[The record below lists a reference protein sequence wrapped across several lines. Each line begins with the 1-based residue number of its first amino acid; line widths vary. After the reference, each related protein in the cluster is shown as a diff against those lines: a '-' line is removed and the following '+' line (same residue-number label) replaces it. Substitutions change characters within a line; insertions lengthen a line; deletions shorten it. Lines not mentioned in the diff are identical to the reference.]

1 MATNS
6 KCPLPPRPQSV
17 PLLRKTMSPD
27 PTNAKSSPTR
37 SKTPLNKFLG
47 KSLNLKSSLGG
58 NFLFGTPS
66 YPSPLDRIR
75 STKIERAIELGLST
89 QLQDSLDLNATFPK
103 MYKAK
108 ARHGEHQ
115 LDVFKSSR
123 NLDQI
128 SSDSLHSFS
137 FSPGHCRGSF
147 VEAAADLRLST
158 SWQFYNFV
166 GGAATGSVF
175 PTTVRNP
182 NKAILTINARTSEIL
197 TANDMAAE
205 LFSYSRQQLIGIKL
219 LDLFAD
225 THKEKQETLM
235 EQHVEASGAV
245 VMVSGKVL
253 EAIDSCGIVF
263 PVSVW
268 MKKLTWEDEPRCIA
282 VMEPVER
289 RTAMVLFD
297 SQGFIVSCDSD
308 FAILHGYHG
317 TGDLKDV
324 NIRKLIP
331 ALELPTGE
339 TMSKHV
345 KKQRATG
352 RTKDGATFPL
362 SISLKTKHG
371 KDLKNLDGDKEFSD
385 SQLFFKAMV
394 WVFANISGLVTLTP
408 EGLIHSCNQN
418 FSLLLFG
425 YQEKELVGKQIV
437 DVIPNFYDDMD
448 DVDDNSMP
456 LPPFDDE
463 DDEIDDD
470 DFCVANERK
479 STVIYSRELD
489 SKGSNVSEGNLDD
502 IDFEDSVSSSSL
514 NTSTGLSSSRSTTD
528 SSRSNKNTTQDH
540 SSAPMDSILLEKE
553 SIVANYGDSRVE
565 NSFSGSSFASFE
577 SGSSTPKT
585 CAEDSGIDDRS
596 ASLEKVRLEIG
607 KDGLCKTDGTLK
619 VSSPPGAGVLS
630 LDSQGEEK
638 KSLTS
643 SFIDQDAGELCLEDI
658 ENETESAVKK
668 APSDQQ
674 LFESPD
680 RSTNTSQ
687 GYSNESASDNHSSV
701 ERSFVNSNSAG
712 ESGAETESQ
721 DNSET
726 CSNQNS
732 SENYSS
738 ELTSVESSGIS
749 KIQSDNSDLK
759 DTGSSANSSEVYS
772 GHSTNESLPSAEL
785 SLAESQNQAES
796 NGMPQTPP
804 DGCDLNLEGLTSTP
818 NLVTRVE
825 HTDVVSPHQPVCE
838 GSFVGKAR
846 HKDGSL
852 LGIIF
857 QVKKMELNSGQVLY
871 CAWISRDPAEEGE
884 GGRSTSS
891 FALASSFNST
901 SPLDYSVASIAE
913 LPQYLNESSA
923 KETDSS
929 PGRGRYDERYITL
942 QSIGKG
948 AFGFVKVGQR
958 KSDGSKVIVK
968 FIRKTKILADCWVD
982 DPMLGS
988 IPLEIALLA
997 KLKHPNI
1004 VEMLEAFE
1012 NEEFFQL
1019 VMEKHGS
1026 GMDLFEF
1033 IDRQPALDEP
1043 LCSYLF
1049 RQVVSAVS
1057 FLHSKSILHR
1067 DVKDENIILDDK
1079 FHIKLIDFGSA
1090 AYMEEGKKF
1099 CTFCGTM
1106 EYCSPEVLMGNSYSG
1121 PELELWSIGVTLYT
1135 LVFGENP
1142 FYDIE
1147 ETIRAELHPPFSVSH
1162 DLLFVIC
1169 WLLHPDPRWRAT
1181 MSDLEENDWINQTID
1196 IKKYSFEAVLGD
1208 QLDGTGLQYS
1218 QSDGDISQDEVID
1231 YANQEEN
1238 NQQLSALQE
1247 YLSMIDGEDD
1257 VSNDE
1262 T

>member
-1 MATNS
+1 MIVI
-6 KCPLPPRPQSV
+6 Q
-17 PLLRKTMSPD
+17 
-27 PTNAKSSPTR
+27 
-37 SKTPLNKFLG
+37 
-47 KSLNLKSSLGG
+47 
-58 NFLFGTPS
+58 
-66 YPSPLDRIR
+66 Y
-75 STKIERAIELGLST
+75 RA
-89 QLQDSLDLNATFPK
+89 N
-103 MYKAK
+103 
-108 ARHGEHQ
+108 
-115 LDVFKSSR
+115 
-123 NLDQI
+123 
-128 SSDSLHSFS
+128 
-137 FSPGHCRGSF
+137 
-147 VEAAADLRLST
+147 
-158 SWQFYNFV
+158 
-166 GGAATGSVF
+166 
-175 PTTVRNP
+175 

-331 ALELPTGE
+331 ALELPSGE

-371 KDLKNLDGDKEFSD
+371 KDLKNLDSDKEFSD
-385 SQLFFKAMV
+385 NQLFFKAMV

-479 STVIYSRELD
+479 STVIYSWELD
-489 SKGSNVSEGNLDD
+489 SKGSNVSEGNLVY
-502 IDFEDSVSSSSL
+502 DF
-514 NTSTGLSSSRSTTD
+514 
-528 SSRSNKNTTQDH
+528 H
-540 SSAPMDSILLEKE
+540 FH
-553 SIVANYGDSRVE
+553 VA
-565 NSFSGSSFASFE
+565 
-577 SGSSTPKT
+577 
-585 CAEDSGIDDRS
+585 
-596 ASLEKVRLEIG
+596 
-607 KDGLCKTDGTLK
+607 
-619 VSSPPGAGVLS
+619 
-630 LDSQGEEK
+630 
-638 KSLTS
+638 
-643 SFIDQDAGELCLEDI
+643 
-658 ENETESAVKK
+658 
-668 APSDQQ
+668 
-674 LFESPD
+674 
-680 RSTNTSQ
+680 
-687 GYSNESASDNHSSV
+687 
-701 ERSFVNSNSAG
+701 
-712 ESGAETESQ
+712 
-721 DNSET
+721 
-726 CSNQNS
+726 
-732 SENYSS
+732 
-738 ELTSVESSGIS
+738 
-749 KIQSDNSDLK
+749 
-759 DTGSSANSSEVYS
+759 
-772 GHSTNESLPSAEL
+772 
-785 SLAESQNQAES
+785 
-796 NGMPQTPP
+796 
-804 DGCDLNLEGLTSTP
+804 
-818 NLVTRVE
+818 
-825 HTDVVSPHQPVCE
+825 
-838 GSFVGKAR
+838 
-846 HKDGSL
+846 
-852 LGIIF
+852 

-1106 EYCSPEVLMGNSYSG
+1106 EYCSPEVLMGNR
-1121 PELELWSIGVTLYT
+1121 YT
-1135 LVFGENP
+1135 L
-1142 FYDIE
+1142 
-1147 ETIRAELHPPFSVSH
+1147 L
-1162 DLLFVIC
+1162 
-1169 WLLHPDPRWRAT
+1169 
-1181 MSDLEENDWINQTID
+1181 
-1196 IKKYSFEAVLGD
+1196 
-1208 QLDGTGLQYS
+1208 
-1218 QSDGDISQDEVID
+1218 
-1231 YANQEEN
+1231 
-1238 NQQLSALQE
+1238 
-1247 YLSMIDGEDD
+1247 
-1257 VSNDE
+1257 
-1262 T
+1262 